1 MPRVQALRG
10 AVDARFVFLLRIPR
24 IQGFRVF
31 TPATAV
37 RKSAEQEER
46 ETQLTED
53 EVLQILDLVEKSN
66 FDYLDLEI
74 GDLKL
79 TVSKS
84 GVPAVPATVSVT
96 QAAPAPAAA
105 PAVEAPAAPAPAAS
119 EPAPAAESAP
129 ASQPVTVKEGTVPIP
144 APMVGTFYATPEPGA
159 PPFVKLGD
167 HVDAETTVGLVEVMK
182 VFNAVSS
189 GAAGTI
195 DEVCVESGQ
204 FVEHGQ
210 TLFLVRPDA

>member
-1 MPRVQALRG
+1 M
-10 AVDARFVFLLRIPR
+10 
-24 IQGFRVF
+24 
-31 TPATAV
+31 
-37 RKSAEQEER
+37 
-46 ETQLTED
+46 TED

-84 GVPAVPATVSVT
+84 GVPAMPATVSVA
-96 QAAPAPAAA
+96 QA
-105 PAVEAPAAPAPAAS
+105 APAAPASAEAPAA
-119 EPAPAAESAP
+119 PAPAAESAP
-129 ASQPVTVKEGTVPIP
+129 ASQPVTVKEGTVPIT
-144 APMVGTFYATPEPGA
+144 APMVGTFYSTPEPGA
-159 PPFVKLGD
+159 PPFIKLGD

-189 GAAGTI
+189 GADGTI

-210 TLFLVRPDA
+210 TLFLVRPDGN

>member
-1 MPRVQALRG
+1 M
-10 AVDARFVFLLRIPR
+10 
-24 IQGFRVF
+24 
-31 TPATAV
+31 
-37 RKSAEQEER
+37 
-46 ETQLTED
+46 TED

-105 PAVEAPAAPAPAAS
+105 PAEAPAAPAAAPAPAA
-119 EPAPAAESAP
+119 EAPAPAPAAESAP
-129 ASQPVTVKEGTVPIP
+129 AAQPVTVKEGTVPIP

-159 PPFVKLGD
+159 APFVKLGD

-189 GAAGTI
+189 GTAGTI

>member
-1 MPRVQALRG
+1 M
-10 AVDARFVFLLRIPR
+10 
-24 IQGFRVF
+24 
-31 TPATAV
+31 PATAV
-37 RKSAEQEER
+37 RNPAEQEER
-46 ETQLTED
+46 DRQLTED

-84 GVPAVPATVSVT
+84 GVPAVPATVTMT
-96 QAAPAPAAA
+96 QAAPAAAVPAPAAA
-105 PAVEAPAAPAPAAS
+105 PAAEAPAPAPA
-119 EPAPAAESAP
+119 PAPAAESAP
-129 ASQPVTVKEGTVPIP
+129 AAQPVTVKEGTVPIP

-182 VFNAVSS
+182 VFNAVSA

>member
-1 MPRVQALRG
+1 
-10 AVDARFVFLLRIPR
+10 
-24 IQGFRVF
+24 
-31 TPATAV
+31 
-37 RKSAEQEER
+37 
-46 ETQLTED
+46 LTED

-84 GVPAVPATVSVT
+84 GVPAMPATVSVA
-96 QAAPAPAAA
+96 QA
-105 PAVEAPAAPAPAAS
+105 APAAPASAEAPAA
-119 EPAPAAESAP
+119 PAPAAESAP
-129 ASQPVTVKEGTVPIP
+129 ASQPVTVKEGTVPIT
-144 APMVGTFYATPEPGA
+144 APMVGTFYSTPEPGA

-189 GAAGTI
+189 GADGTI
-195 DEVCVESGQ
+195 DEICVESGQ

-210 TLFLVRPDA
+210 TLFLVRPDGN

>member
-1 MPRVQALRG
+1 M
-10 AVDARFVFLLRIPR
+10 
-24 IQGFRVF
+24 
-31 TPATAV
+31 
-37 RKSAEQEER
+37 EQEER
-46 ETQLTED
+46 DTQLTED

-84 GVPAVPATVSVT
+84 GVPMAPAAVGVA
-96 QAAPAPAAA
+96 QAAPVAPAAA
-105 PAVEAPAAPAPAAS
+105 VAPAAEAPAPAAPAPA
-119 EPAPAAESAP
+119 PAEESAP
-129 ASQPVTVKEGTVPIP
+129 APQPVTAKEGSVAIP

-159 PPFVKLGD
+159 APFVKLGD

-189 GAAGTI
+189 GVDGTI

-210 TLFLVRPDA
+210 TLFLVRPDGN

>member
-1 MPRVQALRG
+1 M
-10 AVDARFVFLLRIPR
+10 
-24 IQGFRVF
+24 
-31 TPATAV
+31 
-37 RKSAEQEER
+37 
-46 ETQLTED
+46 TED

-96 QAAPAPAAA
+96 QAAPVAAPAAVPAAEAPAAA
-105 PAVEAPAAPAPAAS
+105 PAPAAEAPA
-119 EPAPAAESAP
+119 PAPAAESAS

-167 HVDAETTVGLVEVMK
+167 RVDAETTVGLVEVMK

-189 GAAGTI
+189 GTAGTI

>member
-1 MPRVQALRG
+1 M
-10 AVDARFVFLLRIPR
+10 
-24 IQGFRVF
+24 
-31 TPATAV
+31 
-37 RKSAEQEER
+37 
-46 ETQLTED
+46 TED

-96 QAAPAPAAA
+96 QAAPAAAA
-105 PAVEAPAAPAPAAS
+105 PAAAAPAPAPAA
-119 EPAPAAESAP
+119 EAPAPAPAAESAP
-129 ASQPVTVKEGTVPIP
+129 AAQPVTAKEGTVPIP

-159 PPFVKLGD
+159 APFVKLGD

-189 GAAGTI
+189 GTAGTI

>member
-1 MPRVQALRG
+1 M
-10 AVDARFVFLLRIPR
+10 
-24 IQGFRVF
+24 
-31 TPATAV
+31 
-37 RKSAEQEER
+37 
-46 ETQLTED
+46 TED

-66 FDYLDLEI
+66 FDYLDLEV

-84 GVPAVPATVSVT
+84 GVPLAAAAAPAPATVSVART
-96 QAAPAPAAA
+96 EPAAPAAAPAPAPPAPAAA
-105 PAVEAPAAPAPAAS
+105 PP
-119 EPAPAAESAP
+119 AP
-129 ASQPVTVKEGTVPIP
+129 ASQPVTVKEGAVPIT

-167 HVDAETTVGLVEVMK
+167 HVDAEATVGLVEVMK

-189 GAAGTI
+189 GVAGTI

-210 TLFLVRPDA
+210 TLFLVRPDGDEACCSEDSTECPVPGAT

>member
-189 GAAGTI
+189 GTAGTI

>member
-10 AVDARFVFLLRIPR
+10 GVDARFVFLLRIPR

-96 QAAPAPAAA
+96 QAAPAAAA
-105 PAVEAPAAPAPAAS
+105 PAPAAPAAEAPAAPAPAA
-119 EPAPAAESAP
+119 ESAP
-129 ASQPVTVKEGTVPIP
+129 AAQPVTVKEGTVPIP

-189 GAAGTI
+189 GTAGTI

>member
-1 MPRVQALRG
+1 M
-10 AVDARFVFLLRIPR
+10 
-24 IQGFRVF
+24 
-31 TPATAV
+31 
-37 RKSAEQEER
+37 
-46 ETQLTED
+46 TED

-84 GVPAVPATVSVT
+84 GVPTMPATVSVT
-96 QAAPAPAAA
+96 QAAPAVAAAPAAA
-105 PAVEAPAAPAPAAS
+105 PAAEAPAAPALAAP

-129 ASQPVTVKEGTVPIP
+129 AAQAVTVKEGTVPIP

-182 VFNAVSS
+182 VFNAVSA

>member
-1 MPRVQALRG
+1 M
-10 AVDARFVFLLRIPR
+10 
-24 IQGFRVF
+24 
-31 TPATAV
+31 
-37 RKSAEQEER
+37 
-46 ETQLTED
+46 TED

-84 GVPAVPATVSVT
+84 GVPVAAAAPATVSIT
-96 QAAPAPAAA
+96 QAEPAAPAAA
-105 PAVEAPAAPAPAAS
+105 AVPAAEAA
-119 EPAPAAESAP
+119 PAPAAESAP
-129 ASQPVTVKEGTVPIP
+129 ASQPVTVKEGTVPIT
-144 APMVGTFYATPEPGA
+144 APMVGTFYSTPEPGA

-189 GAAGTI
+189 GADGTI

-210 TLFLVRPDA
+210 TLFLVRPDAN

>member
-1 MPRVQALRG
+1 MP
-10 AVDARFVFLLRIPR
+10 
-24 IQGFRVF
+24 
-31 TPATAV
+31 TTAGHDNP
-37 RKSAEQEER
+37 AEQEER
-46 ETQLTED
+46 DTQLTED

-84 GVPAVPATVSVT
+84 GVPAMPATAGVA
-96 QAAPAPAAA
+96 QAAPAAA
-105 PAVEAPAAPAPAAS
+105 PAAEAPAAAAPAS
-119 EPAPAAESAP
+119 APAAESAP
-129 ASQPVTVKEGTVPIP
+129 ASQPVTAKEGTVPIT

-167 HVDAETTVGLVEVMK
+167 HVDVGTTVGLVEVMK
-182 VFNAVSS
+182 VFNAVGS
-189 GAAGTI
+189 GADGTI
-195 DEVCVESGQ
+195 DEICVESGQ

-210 TLFLVRPDA
+210 TLFLVRPDGN

>member
-1 MPRVQALRG
+1 M
-10 AVDARFVFLLRIPR
+10 
-24 IQGFRVF
+24 
-31 TPATAV
+31 PATICDAGHDNP
-37 RKSAEQEER
+37 AEREER
-46 ETQLTED
+46 DTQLTED

-96 QAAPAPAAA
+96 QAAPAA
-105 PAVEAPAAPAPAAS
+105 AAPAPA
-119 EPAPAAESAP
+119 PAPAAESAP
-129 ASQPVTVKEGTVPIP
+129 AAQPVTVKEGTVPIP

-159 PPFVKLGD
+159 PPFVALGD

-189 GAAGTI
+189 GTAGTI

>member
-1 MPRVQALRG
+1 M
-10 AVDARFVFLLRIPR
+10 
-24 IQGFRVF
+24 
-31 TPATAV
+31 
-37 RKSAEQEER
+37 
-46 ETQLTED
+46 TED

-96 QAAPAPAAA
+96 QAAPAATAAPAAA
-105 PAVEAPAAPAPAAS
+105 PAAEAPAAP

-129 ASQPVTVKEGTVPIP
+129 AAQAVTVKEGTVPIP

-167 HVDAETTVGLVEVMK
+167 RVDAETTVGLVEVMK
-182 VFNAVSS
+182 VFNAVSA

>member
-1 MPRVQALRG
+1 M
-10 AVDARFVFLLRIPR
+10 
-24 IQGFRVF
+24 
-31 TPATAV
+31 
-37 RKSAEQEER
+37 
-46 ETQLTED
+46 TED

-96 QAAPAPAAA
+96 QAAPAAAAA
-105 PAVEAPAAPAPAAS
+105 PTVEAPAASAPAAPAPAAP

-129 ASQPVTVKEGTVPIP
+129 AAQAVTVKEGTVPVP

-182 VFNAVSS
+182 VFNAVSA

>member
-1 MPRVQALRG
+1 MP
-10 AVDARFVFLLRIPR
+10 
-24 IQGFRVF
+24 
-31 TPATAV
+31 TAAGHDNP
-37 RKSAEQEER
+37 AEQEER
-46 ETQLTED
+46 DTQLTED

-84 GVPAVPATVSVT
+84 GVPAMPATVSVA
-96 QAAPAPAAA
+96 QAAPAAPAAAAA
-105 PAVEAPAAPAPAAS
+105 PAVEAPAAAAPAPV
-119 EPAPAAESAP
+119 AESAP
-129 ASQPVTVKEGTVPIP
+129 DPRPVTAKEGTVPIP

-159 PPFVKLGD
+159 APFVKLGG

-189 GAAGTI
+189 GVDGII

-210 TLFLVRPDA
+210 TLFLVRPDGN

>member
-1 MPRVQALRG
+1 M
-10 AVDARFVFLLRIPR
+10 
-24 IQGFRVF
+24 
-31 TPATAV
+31 
-37 RKSAEQEER
+37 
-46 ETQLTED
+46 TED

-84 GVPAVPATVSVT
+84 GVPAAPATVSVT
-96 QAAPAPAAA
+96 QAAPAAA
-105 PAVEAPAAPAPAAS
+105 PAAEAPAAPAPVAAA
-119 EPAPAAESAP
+119 PAPAAESAP
-129 ASQPVTVKEGTVPIP
+129 ASQPVTVKEGTVAIP

-159 PPFVKLGD
+159 APFVKLGD
-167 HVDAETTVGLVEVMK
+167 RVDAETTVGLVEVMK

-189 GAAGTI
+189 GTAGTI

>member
-1 MPRVQALRG
+1 M
-10 AVDARFVFLLRIPR
+10 
-24 IQGFRVF
+24 
-31 TPATAV
+31 
-37 RKSAEQEER
+37 
-46 ETQLTED
+46 TED

-66 FDYLDLEI
+66 FDYLDLEV

-84 GVPAVPATVSVT
+84 GVPLAAAPATVSVT
-96 QAAPAPAAA
+96 RAEPAAPAAPASAPPAPAAA
-105 PAVEAPAAPAPAAS
+105 P
-119 EPAPAAESAP
+119 ESAP
-129 ASQPVTVKEGTVPIP
+129 ASGPVTVKEGAVPIT

-167 HVDAETTVGLVEVMK
+167 HVDAEATVGLVEVMK

-189 GAAGTI
+189 GVAGTI

-210 TLFLVRPDA
+210 TLFLVRPDENEACCQEDSTECPVPGAS

>member
-1 MPRVQALRG
+1 M
-10 AVDARFVFLLRIPR
+10 
-24 IQGFRVF
+24 
-31 TPATAV
+31 
-37 RKSAEQEER
+37 
-46 ETQLTED
+46 TED

-66 FDYLDLEI
+66 FDYLDLEV

-84 GVPAVPATVSVT
+84 GVPLAAAAAPATVSVT
-96 QAAPAPAAA
+96 RAEPA
-105 PAVEAPAAPAPAAS
+105 APAAPAPAPPVPAAAP
-119 EPAPAAESAP
+119 PAPASR
-129 ASQPVTVKEGTVPIP
+129 PVTVKEGAVPIT

-167 HVDAETTVGLVEVMK
+167 HVDAEATVGLVEVMK

-189 GAAGTI
+189 GVAGTI

-210 TLFLVRPDA
+210 TLFLVRPDENEACCQEDSTECPVPGAS

>member
-1 MPRVQALRG
+1 M
-10 AVDARFVFLLRIPR
+10 
-24 IQGFRVF
+24 
-31 TPATAV
+31 
-37 RKSAEQEER
+37 
-46 ETQLTED
+46 TED

-105 PAVEAPAAPAPAAS
+105 PAAVASAAPAPAAA

-129 ASQPVTVKEGTVPIP
+129 AAQPVTVKEGTVAIP

-189 GAAGTI
+189 GTTGTI

>member
-1 MPRVQALRG
+1 M
-10 AVDARFVFLLRIPR
+10 
-24 IQGFRVF
+24 
-31 TPATAV
+31 
-37 RKSAEQEER
+37 
-46 ETQLTED
+46 TED

-96 QAAPAPAAA
+96 QAAPVAQ
-105 PAVEAPAAPAPAAS
+105 AAPAPAA
-119 EPAPAAESAP
+119 EAPAAAAPAPAAAAESAP
-129 ASQPVTVKEGTVPIP
+129 APQPVTAKEGTVPIN

-159 PPFVKLGD
+159 APFVKLGD

-189 GAAGTI
+189 GADGTI

-210 TLFLVRPDA
+210 TLFLVRPDAN

>member
-1 MPRVQALRG
+1 M
-10 AVDARFVFLLRIPR
+10 
-24 IQGFRVF
+24 
-31 TPATAV
+31 PATICDAGHDNP
-37 RKSAEQEER
+37 AEREER
-46 ETQLTED
+46 DTQLTED

-96 QAAPAPAAA
+96 QAPAA
-105 PAVEAPAAPAPAAS
+105 AAPAPAAPAA
-119 EPAPAAESAP
+119 EAPAAESAP
-129 ASQPVTVKEGTVPIP
+129 AAQAVTVKEGTVAIP

-159 PPFVKLGD
+159 PPFVALGD

-189 GAAGTI
+189 GTAGTI

>member
-1 MPRVQALRG
+1 M
-10 AVDARFVFLLRIPR
+10 
-24 IQGFRVF
+24 
-31 TPATAV
+31 PATAGHDN
-37 RKSAEQEER
+37 SAEQEER
-46 ETQLTED
+46 DTQLTED

-84 GVPAVPATVSVT
+84 GVPAMPATVSVA
-96 QAAPAPAAA
+96 QAAPAVPAVAAAPAAEARAAAAPAPA
-105 PAVEAPAAPAPAAS
+105 PAV
-119 EPAPAAESAP
+119 ESAP
-129 ASQPVTVKEGTVPIP
+129 ASQPVTVKEGTVPIK

-189 GAAGTI
+189 GADGTI
-195 DEVCVESGQ
+195 DEICVESGQ

-210 TLFLVRPDA
+210 TLFLVRT

>member
-1 MPRVQALRG
+1 M
-10 AVDARFVFLLRIPR
+10 
-24 IQGFRVF
+24 
-31 TPATAV
+31 
-37 RKSAEQEER
+37 
-46 ETQLTED
+46 TED

-84 GVPAVPATVSVT
+84 GVPAAPATVSVT

-105 PAVEAPAAPAPAAS
+105 PAAEAPAAAAPA
-119 EPAPAAESAP
+119 PAPAAESAP
-129 ASQPVTVKEGTVPIP
+129 ASQPVTVKEGTVAIP

-189 GAAGTI
+189 NVAGTI

>member
-1 MPRVQALRG
+1 M
-10 AVDARFVFLLRIPR
+10 
-24 IQGFRVF
+24 
-31 TPATAV
+31 
-37 RKSAEQEER
+37 
-46 ETQLTED
+46 TED

-66 FDYLDLEI
+66 FDYLDLEV

-84 GVPAVPATVSVT
+84 GVPLAAAPATVSVT
-96 QAAPAPAAA
+96 RAEPA
-105 PAVEAPAAPAPAAS
+105 APAAPAPAAAS
-119 EPAPAAESAP
+119 ESAPRQLDRGHAGPAAPPAPESAP
-129 ASQPVTVKEGTVPIP
+129 ASQPATVKEGAVPIT

-167 HVDAETTVGLVEVMK
+167 HVDAEATVGLVEVMK

-189 GAAGTI
+189 GVAGTI

-210 TLFLVRPDA
+210 TLFLVRPDENEACCQEDSTECPVPGAS

>member
-1 MPRVQALRG
+1 M
-10 AVDARFVFLLRIPR
+10 
-24 IQGFRVF
+24 
-31 TPATAV
+31 PATAGHDNPT
-37 RKSAEQEER
+37 EQEER
-46 ETQLTED
+46 DTQLTED

-84 GVPAVPATVSVT
+84 GVPAMPATASVA
-96 QAAPAPAAA
+96 QA
-105 PAVEAPAAPAPAAS
+105 APAAPAAVAAPAADAPAAAA
-119 EPAPAAESAP
+119 PAPAAESAP
-129 ASQPVTVKEGTVPIP
+129 ASQPVTVKEGTVPIT
-144 APMVGTFYATPEPGA
+144 APMVGTFYSTPEPGA

-167 HVDAETTVGLVEVMK
+167 HVDVGTTVGLVEVMK

-189 GAAGTI
+189 GADGTI
-195 DEVCVESGQ
+195 DEICVESGQ

-210 TLFLVRPDA
+210 TLFLVRPDGN

>member
-1 MPRVQALRG
+1 M
-10 AVDARFVFLLRIPR
+10 
-24 IQGFRVF
+24 
-31 TPATAV
+31 
-37 RKSAEQEER
+37 
-46 ETQLTED
+46 TED

-96 QAAPAPAAA
+96 QAAPAAAAA
-105 PAVEAPAAPAPAAS
+105 PAEAPAAPAAAAAPAPAPA
-119 EPAPAAESAP
+119 PAPAAESAP
-129 ASQPVTVKEGTVPIP
+129 APQPVTVKEGTVPVP

-182 VFNAVSS
+182 VFNAVSA

>member
-1 MPRVQALRG
+1 
-10 AVDARFVFLLRIPR
+10 
-24 IQGFRVF
+24 
-31 TPATAV
+31 
-37 RKSAEQEER
+37 
-46 ETQLTED
+46 LTED

-84 GVPAVPATVSVT
+84 GVPAAPATVSVT
-96 QAAPAPAAA
+96 QAAPAAA
-105 PAVEAPAAPAPAAS
+105 PAAEAPAAPAPVAAA
-119 EPAPAAESAP
+119 PAPAAESAP
-129 ASQPVTVKEGTVPIP
+129 ASQPVTVKEGTVAIP

-159 PPFVKLGD
+159 APFVKLGD
-167 HVDAETTVGLVEVMK
+167 RVDAETTVGLVEVMK
-182 VFNAVSS
+182 VFNAVSC
-189 GAAGTI
+189 GTAGTI

>member
-1 MPRVQALRG
+1 M
-10 AVDARFVFLLRIPR
+10 
-24 IQGFRVF
+24 
-31 TPATAV
+31 
-37 RKSAEQEER
+37 
-46 ETQLTED
+46 TED

-96 QAAPAPAAA
+96 QAAPAVAAAPAAA
-105 PAVEAPAAPAPAAS
+105 PAAEAPAAPAPAAP

-129 ASQPVTVKEGTVPIP
+129 AAQAVTVKEGTVPIP

-182 VFNAVSS
+182 VFNAVSA